1 MLLEILPKMSI
12 SGFMNFLKDKSSQM
26 IYERWCNTRYQY
38 QGRSLWCRGYYVNT
52 AGKNMKRLQEY
63 IKNQLKEDKEA
74 EQLIWIFIKV
84 FSSIDYIVKL

>member
-1 MLLEILPKMSI
+1 M
-12 SGFMNFLKDKSSQM
+12 D
-26 IYERWCNTRYQY
+26 
-38 QGRSLWCRGYYVNT
+38 T

-63 IKNQLKEDKEA
+63 IKNQFKEDKEA